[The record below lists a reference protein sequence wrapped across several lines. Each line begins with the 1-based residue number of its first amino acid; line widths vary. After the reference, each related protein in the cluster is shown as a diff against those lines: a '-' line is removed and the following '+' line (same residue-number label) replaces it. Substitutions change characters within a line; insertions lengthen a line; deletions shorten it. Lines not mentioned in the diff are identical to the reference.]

1 MHWPSDEPPQASLPP
16 SAKAPSLTSPSAC
29 KQSSRTSKL
38 CPKFRILDARRA
50 DYTKLMRDPK
60 ERRAE
65 SFLPKPNPQNSRTN
79 LLMQI
84 AAIITP

>member
-1 MHWPSDEPPQASLPP
+1 MHWPSDEPRQASLPP
-16 SAKAPSLTSPSAC
+16 SAKPPSGPLPVPAGDD
-29 KQSSRTSKL
+29 QELLKL
-38 CPKFRILDARRA
+38 CPKFRVLDTRRA

-60 ERRAE
+60 EHRAE